1 MEHNTSLMTGIT
13 LTQKRTAYD
22 AICRSLL
29 SEKIVLANLL
39 QHCAREF
46 KDIDIATIAD
56 KCIEGQ
62 ALVAELPT
70 EPDATGARLQ
80 GMGENLTSISEGEV
94 CFDIYFNAVVPV
106 NNENIQLIVNVET
119 QNNFNPGYPLIKRA
133 IYYCSRIIS
142 AQNGQ
147 IFTHSH
153 YEKIRKVYSIWICT
167 RPPQD
172 EQNSIAHFHFTKEN
186 MIGDNREIMK
196 NYDMISII
204 MIYIGD
210 SDKEN
215 YTGIIKLLGVLLS
228 EKLSAEE
235 KKQVL
240 QNEFNIP
247 MTETIEKE
255 VSEMFNFSQAI
266 VEESEAR
273 GREIG
278 EKLGEARGLKAGIEQ
293 TSLSAIR
300 SLMQTMKLTAQEAMQ
315 ALCIPEA
322 DREGYLAK
330 IAQ

>member
-1 MEHNTSLMTGIT
+1 
-13 LTQKRTAYD
+13 
-22 AICRSLL
+22 
-29 SEKIVLANLL
+29 
-39 QHCAREF
+39 
-46 KDIDIATIAD
+46 
-56 KCIEGQ
+56 
-62 ALVAELPT
+62 
-70 EPDATGARLQ
+70 
-80 GMGENLTSISEGEV
+80 
-94 CFDIYFNAVVPV
+94 
-106 NNENIQLIVNVET
+106 
-119 QNNFNPGYPLIKRA
+119 
-133 IYYCSRIIS
+133 
-142 AQNGQ
+142 
-147 IFTHSH
+147 
-153 YEKIRKVYSIWICT
+153 
-167 RPPQD
+167 
-172 EQNSIAHFHFTKEN
+172 
-186 MIGDNREIMK
+186 MIGENREIMK

-204 MIYIGD
+204 MIYVGD
-210 SDKEN
+210 PDKEN

-228 EKLSAEE
+228 AKLSAEE